1 MKNILKRLE
10 GKSIT
15 AENILSVMTL
25 EEKLGQMFM
34 LDFRRWKNKD
44 EDAQSDHLVFSP
56 EVAELIAKYGLGNVI
71 LFAENFDTVEQ
82 TVTFNHNLK
91 NSVVNGIPMII
102 AVDQEGGRVVRMND
116 GCSMPGNMCIGATGD
131 PENAYTNGYIIGKEL
146 KAIGVNCDF
155 APSFDVN
162 NNPSNPVINLRSFS
176 SDHKYATSYCVRMAQ
191 GLEAAGVAATG
202 KHFPGHGD
210 TNVDSHTG
218 LPTVNLTLEE
228 LRERELIPFKA
239 ASDAGI
245 SMFMT
250 AHMQFPQI
258 ATEKYISKQT
268 GKEMVATATLSKTF
282 LTDIVRKE
290 MGYKGVIVT
299 DSMQMQAIS
308 THVGSHPSLIMG
320 INAGVDILL
329 MFITLR
335 SVEDE
340 YKLRDVFTALT
351 NAVKTGELSL
361 DRINEST
368 KRVLQLKINMGLFD
382 EEEKT
387 LEEKI
392 KYAKEVIGCEEHRA
406 LERKITADGITVI
419 ENNGVVPLDLK
430 GGKKV
435 LYVSAYANK
444 ITSFEYAVKRLIAEE
459 KISEFEYDTYVYGND
474 KDVTDTLKEKISVAD
489 YVIIVT
495 ETEHPV
501 AMNRT
506 YLSVPKA
513 ISDYCKENGK
523 KNIVISAFM
532 PYDVAVYNNADAILI
547 CYCAKGM
554 SKEAFASIGNKKA
567 YGVNIVVAVECVLG
581 GLTPNGKLPI
591 DIYKVDENG
600 NYDMTTP
607 LYPLGY
613 SKK

>member
-1 MKNILKRLE
+1 MFKTKVFQRRNEMKNIINRLE
-10 GKSIT
+10 GKPIT

-146 KAIGVNCDF
+146 KAIGANCDF

-176 SDHKYATSYCVRMAQ
+176 SDHKYATPYCVRMAQ

-250 AHMQFPQI
+250 AHMQFPKI

-268 GKEMVATATLSKTF
+268 GEEMVATATLSKTF

-335 SVEDE
+335 SLEDE
-340 YKLRDVFTALT
+340 
-351 NAVKTGELSL
+351 
-361 DRINEST
+361 
-368 KRVLQLKINMGLFD
+368 
-382 EEEKT
+382 
-387 LEEKI
+387 
-392 KYAKEVIGCEEHRA
+392 
-406 LERKITADGITVI
+406 
-419 ENNGVVPLDLK
+419 
-430 GGKKV
+430 
-435 LYVSAYANK
+435 
-444 ITSFEYAVKRLIAEE
+444 
-459 KISEFEYDTYVYGND
+459 
-474 KDVTDTLKEKISVAD
+474 
-489 YVIIVT
+489 IVNL
-495 ETEHPV
+495 
-501 AMNRT
+501 A
-506 YLSVPKA
+506 
-513 ISDYCKENGK
+513 
-523 KNIVISAFM
+523 
-532 PYDVAVYNNADAILI
+532 
-547 CYCAKGM
+547 
-554 SKEAFASIGNKKA
+554 
-567 YGVNIVVAVECVLG
+567 
-581 GLTPNGKLPI
+581 
-591 DIYKVDENG
+591 
-600 NYDMTTP
+600 
-607 LYPLGY
+607 
-613 SKK
+613 